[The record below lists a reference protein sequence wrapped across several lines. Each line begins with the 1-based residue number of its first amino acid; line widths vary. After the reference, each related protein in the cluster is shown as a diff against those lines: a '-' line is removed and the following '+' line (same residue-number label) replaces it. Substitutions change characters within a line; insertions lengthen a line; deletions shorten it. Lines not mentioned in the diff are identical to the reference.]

1 MEINGLPKE
10 KAKYLKAVRANEK
23 IHSINDIVTTEKV
36 REYLGQQLLANF
48 KEPSDHIAIASV
60 IRYRPP
66 ATVRK
71 PGQQAA
77 LKALKLPM
85 LQAGV
90 VSATPRLRDVR
101 SRRPTRVAPRTQI
114 KRQDTP
120 VQTKK
125 MFKLTST
132 SVAYLS
138 KGNFESHEYVVDKTV
153 GTITRTS
160 TKTWTA
166 NIVDSFTNVRFQQG
180 GHSSDTRKRA
190 GKDHVIIDFRYKLS
204 IKDGGK
210 PGNTVRY
217 FLANTEVN
225 KEKLRKFLEFIRPV
239 LNWKSVQK
247 IDTVIK
253 RLGGRRRMAQRE
265 FSDKRDS
272 PVMVRLLE
280 EIVEANQKHNE
291 RQRRK
296 ELN

>member
-1 MEINGLPKE
+1 MPGWR
-10 KAKYLKAVRANEK
+10 Y
-23 IHSINDIVTTEKV
+23 
-36 REYLGQQLLANF
+36 
-48 KEPSDHIAIASV
+48 PSDHFAIVADLIFKSAPQLQP
-60 IRYRPP
+60 R
-66 ATVRK
+66 ATNVLRT
-71 PGQQAA
+71 QAA

-101 SRRPTRVAPRTQI
+101 SRRPTRPNLQRRKTNAPNTQI
-114 KRQDTP
+114 TRQDTP

-125 MFKLTST
+125 IFQLTST

-138 KGNFESHEYVVDKTV
+138 MGNYESHEYVVDKTV